1 MKTKERFEEWF
12 STVEE
17 DFKKYKWL
25 QWMNDIQEEYLSW
38 YNDLRDNTI
47 EETEEWST
55 RDDENLEKWALY
67 EEYIIFEDAYYEY
80 ESDWVRELQ
89 EKWEEQNDENEI
101 IKPTEN

>member
-12 STVEE
+12 STGEE

-67 EEYIIFEDAYYEY
+67 EEYKILRTPIT
-80 ESDWVRELQ
+80 SMKVIGS
-89 EKWEEQNDENEI
+89 ENY
-101 IKPTEN
+101 KRNGKNRTMKTK

>member
-1 MKTKERFEEWF
+1 MAEVEDGRRPEGGRSHKAGQRPWERDGHPVHGRPCLE
-12 STVEE
+12 
-17 DFKKYKWL
+17 
-25 QWMNDIQEEYLSW
+25 
-38 YNDLRDNTI
+38 LRRC
-47 EETEEWST
+47 ERT

-67 EEYIIFEDAYYEY
+67 EEYKIFEDAYYEY